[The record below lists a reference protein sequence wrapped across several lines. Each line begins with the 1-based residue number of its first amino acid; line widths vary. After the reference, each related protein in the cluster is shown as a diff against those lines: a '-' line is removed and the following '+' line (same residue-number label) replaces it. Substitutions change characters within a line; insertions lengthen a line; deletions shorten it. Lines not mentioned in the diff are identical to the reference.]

1 MERPSKYKYKKNIP
15 PKKLLLYLQSWQPK
29 LAVYIAY
36 FALKMLKN
44 TVCDLHIK
52 VLRITTAYVKKIVW
66 SLLGLQRELCEVW

>member
-1 MERPSKYKYKKNIP
+1 M
-15 PKKLLLYLQSWQPK
+15 LYLQSWRPK

-52 VLRITTAYVKKIVW
+52 VLRITTAYVKKIV
-66 SLLGLQRELCEVW
+66 